1 MASPSYIRDIL
12 AARAYHWLSHV
23 GLGRPEV
30 RAWALYDWANSA
42 FFTTVVATIFPIYF
56 SSVAAAHLPPA
67 VATARFATAT
77 TIALT
82 LIAIAAPILCVV
94 ADYAAIKKKL
104 LAVFLALGVCGTAG
118 MAFIQQGEWIFAAL
132 LFVVAD
138 MGAAGSLIFY
148 DALLPHIA
156 SPEELDRISTAG
168 YALGY
173 LSGGL
178 LLALNLAWIQ
188 YPEFVGL
195 ADAAAAARLSFLSVA
210 AWWLVFSLPLFRH
223 VPEPRRQR
231 AENAQQGEP
240 LLHVTLTRLGGTLKA
255 LRVYRQAFIFL
266 AAFLFY
272 NDGISTII
280 RMATIY
286 GTEIGI
292 PQGALI
298 TAILLV
304 QFVGLPCS
312 FLFGSLAERIGTK
325 AAIFLALAVY
335 GAVSLVGYY
344 MQTAWHFYI
353 LALLVGTV
361 QGGSQALSRSLFASM
376 LPPTRSAEFFA
387 FFAVCE
393 KIAGI
398 FGPAIF
404 AGTIM
409 LTGSSRKALLIILV
423 FFIVGGW
430 LLARVDVAEGQRI
443 AREMSEGEEQ
453 PEPQPPAE

>member
-1 MASPSYIRDIL
+1 MREVITAGVYR
-12 AARAYHWLSHV
+12 WLGHV

-77 TIALT
+77 ALALT
-82 LIAIAAPILCVV
+82 LIAIAAPVLGVV
-94 ADYAAIKKKL
+94 ADYVAIKKKL
-104 LAVFLALGVCGTAG
+104 LAVFLALGVCGTAC

-173 LSGGL
+173 LGGGL
-178 LLALNLAWIQ
+178 LLVLNLAWIQ
-188 YPEFVGL
+188 YPEFFGL

-223 VPEPRRQR
+223 VPEPHGRR
-231 AENAQQGEP
+231 AENRQHGEP

-255 LRVYRQAFIFL
+255 LRVYRQAFVFL

-292 PQGALI
+292 PQSALI

-312 FLFGSLAERIGTK
+312 FLFGSLAEWIGTK

-335 GAVSLVGYY
+335 GAVSLVAYY

-353 LALLVGTV
+353 LALLIGTV
-361 QGGSQALSRSLFASM
+361 LGGSQALSRSLFASM

-393 KIAGI
+393 KFASI

-409 LTGSSRKALLIILV
+409 LTGSSRKAILIILV

-430 LLARVDVAEGQRI
+430 LLARVDVAAGQRI
-443 AREMSEGEEQ
+443 AREMSEVEEQ
-453 PEPQPPAE
+453 REPQPPAE